1 MSLSQSISKFIV
13 FPSCQVYAHICTVE
27 ADAVFS
33 SGCTTRLSCVRILLC
48 CVNWD
53 SKTSFCEFLPVN
65 VCIVPRLPFLF
76 LGTVI
81 SH

>member
-33 SGCTTRLSCVRILLC
+33 SGCTTRLSCVMDLALLR
-48 CVNWD
+48 
-53 SKTSFCEFLPVN
+53 E
-65 VCIVPRLPFLF
+65 
-76 LGTVI
+76 LG
-81 SH
+81 